1 MSASLGTLLEMG
13 FPQNRAEK
21 AIAVTN
27 DQGPEA
33 AMEWLLA
40 HMDDPDIDEP
50 YQPPQGHVLGK
61 TEESAAAPTGQETG
75 AQEGAE
81 TPMETGG
88 AAETATEES
97 EAAAEG
103 EGDGAEGQQEAKCL
117 VCDECGKKLRTENDV
132 QMHAVRS
139 GHQSFSESTEEI
151 KPLTEEEKQEQLRKV
166 QERLK
171 QRRQEKAEEEKKE
184 AIEKE
189 KMRRRQ
195 GKELVSMKTQ
205 HNYEQSK
212 KLVAERKREKMEERM
227 AKQRVKDQIERDRLE
242 RAAKF
247 GKAGTSVAPVPGT
260 AQPPPAQPKVEAAPE
275 PKKDYEQTRI
285 QVRLFNGTALTQS
298 FKVQEELAAVRLF
311 VEMNRTDGDQP
322 FQLMT
327 TFPRKIFTEED
338 MHNPLNS
345 LGLVP
350 SAVLVLTKLQ

>member
-1 MSASLGTLLEMG
+1 
-13 FPQNRAEK
+13 
-21 AIAVTN
+21 
-27 DQGPEA
+27 
-33 AMEWLLA
+33 MEWLLA

-61 TEESAAAPTGQETG
+61 KEESVAAPTGQETG

-97 EAAAEG
+97 ETAAEG
-103 EGDGAEGQQEAKCL
+103 EGEEKEQEAKCL

-171 QRRQEKAEEEKKE
+171 QRRHEKEEQEKKE

-189 KMRRRQ
+189 KMRRKQ
-195 GKELVSMKTQ
+195 GKELVSIKAQ
-205 HNYEQSK
+205 HDYEQSK
-212 KLVAERKREKMEERM
+212 KLVAERKREKMEERI
-227 AKQRVKDQIERDRLE
+227 AKQRVKEQIERDRLE

-247 GKAGTSVAPVPGT
+247 GKAGTPVAPLPGA
-260 AQPPPAQPKVEAAPE
+260 AQAPPAPPQVEAAPE

-311 VEMNRTDGDQP
+311 VELNRTDGDQP

-327 TFPRKIFTEED
+327 TFPRKVFTEED
-338 MHNPLNS
+338 MHKPLNL